1 LTGYVIAV
9 IGDTHIGSSTAL
21 SPLQFTIHNRAT
33 LEEQITYA
41 NRLQEWLYDCWID
54 YWDYVYHLCGKGKKG
69 KRLIVIHLG
78 DVIDGNHHGSN
89 QLIQEVEDQV
99 QIALDLLEPIRNK
112 SHKFIGILGTMPF
125 HAGQDHAT
133 ELEIYKKLDAD
144 YIEQAVTINIDGI
157 LIDLAHH
164 GKSGT
169 RPWTTSAVSE
179 GAEVMLDY
187 AQQGQP
193 LPNFILRGHT
203 HKFDDSGAKFQHT
216 RVIQCPSWQLKT
228 AYGWRVSSNTVRS
241 DIGGIIIYDG
251 VLDLSRSRYMGQPD
265 GRKIIKI

>member
-1 LTGYVIAV
+1 MTGYVIAV

-21 SPLQFTIHNRAT
+21 SPLRFTIHNRAT
-33 LEEQITYA
+33 LEEQALYA
-41 NRLQEWLYDCWID
+41 NRLQGWLYECWVD
-54 YWDYVYHLCGKGKKG
+54 YWNYVYHLCGKGKKG

-89 QLIQEVEDQV
+89 QLVQEVEDQV
-99 QIALDLLEPIRNK
+99 EIALDLLEPIRNK
-112 SHKFIGILGTMPF
+112 ANAFIGILGTMPF
-125 HAGQDHAT
+125 HAGQDHVT
-133 ELEIYKKLDAD
+133 ESEIYKKLDAD
-144 YIEQAVTINIDGI
+144 YIEQALTLDIDGM

-164 GKSGT
+164 GRVGT
-169 RPWTTSAVSE
+169 RPWTSGAAAL

-187 AQQGQP
+187 AQEGKP
-193 LPNFILRGHT
+193 LPHFILRGDR

-241 DIGGIIIYDG
+241 DIGGIIINDG
-251 VLDLSRSRYMGQPD
+251 ILDLSRSRYMGQPD
-265 GRKIIKI
+265 GRKIIKL